1 MAPSISRR
9 RTVRS
14 RCVRRRASWRP
25 ASSLSAN
32 QFTTTSQPT
41 LGELTPLTDMSVVAV
56 WFSLERETL
65 LRIYLTILECN
76 ISLSRSREGKNKRKE
91 EESDERTTIRGR
103 KMKPS
108 EDICLAHIWS
118 KLIEMGA
125 SSPDCFWVSMLFSMK
140 KSMYGMFC
148 SRFGILFNPIG
159 FFLQLLD
166 RKPFDISL
174 ILACECIEE

>member
-140 KSMYGMFC
+140 KS
-148 SRFGILFNPIG
+148 FGILFNPIG